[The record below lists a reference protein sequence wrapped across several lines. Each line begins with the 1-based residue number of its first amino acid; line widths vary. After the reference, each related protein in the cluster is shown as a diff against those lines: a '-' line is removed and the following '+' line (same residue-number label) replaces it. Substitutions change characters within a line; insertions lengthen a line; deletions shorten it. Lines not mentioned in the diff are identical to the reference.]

1 MDHVRYIDRTRED
14 YIRQG
19 YEKPY
24 EWAHFEDVPFA
35 PLKKPLRDC
44 HIGLLGTSEVAVR
57 FDPEKGEANPI
68 NEEDFRGVYLIRAT
82 TPSER
87 LYSRTVSFDRNATHL
102 DDVGAFYPIERLRE
116 AAADGR
122 IGSMPERVY
131 GAYNNYSQRKVMTQ
145 EAPKALA
152 YARED
157 GLDAVVLMACRRQD
171 PVPARR
177 LRAGLAPVTSRR
189 EED

>member
-1 MDHVRYIDRTRED
+1 MDHVRYIDRTRDD

-24 EWAHFEDVPFA
+24 QWAQFESVPFT
-35 PLKKPLRDC
+35 PLKKPLKDC
-44 HIGLLGTSEVAVR
+44 RVGLLGTSEVAVR
-57 FDPEKGEANPI
+57 FDPETEANPV
-68 NEEDFRGVYLIRAT
+68 NEEDFRGVYLIPAS
-82 TPSER
+82 TPTEK
-87 LYSRTVSFDRNATHL
+87 LYSRTLSFDRNATHL

-122 IGSMPERVY
+122 IGSMPNRVY
-131 GAYNNYSQRKVMTQ
+131 GAYNNYSQRKVLAQ

-157 GLDAVVLMACRRQD
+157 GLDAVVLV
-171 PVPARR
+171 PV
-177 LRAGLAPVTSRR
+177 
-189 EED
+189 